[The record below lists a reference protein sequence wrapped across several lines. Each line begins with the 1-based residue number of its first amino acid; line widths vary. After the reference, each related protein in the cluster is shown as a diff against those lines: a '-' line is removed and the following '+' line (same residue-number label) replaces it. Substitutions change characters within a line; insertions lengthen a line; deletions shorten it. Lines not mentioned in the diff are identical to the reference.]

1 MPDFDLTVRG
11 DVITPGGV
19 MEGGYVAVRG
29 GKIAAVSAD
38 KPGSAKVNRDLDGA
52 WLFPGVIDAQ
62 VHSRSQKGQE
72 GFAFSTKAAASGGV
86 TTIVDMPYDEDL
98 LVCDADSLAQKTAD
112 AEREACVDVALYG
125 SINPAHGITR
135 IREQIQGGVCGFKFS
150 TFGTDPVR
158 FPRIPPHLM
167 MRAFAAIAPSGLAA
181 GVHNENEEVVR
192 YETEQVNKAKRA
204 DYLAHGLTH
213 TDFSELLAIAEIYET
228 GAYTGC
234 RAHVVHCSLGR
245 GIEICESYRR
255 QGFDASIEVCLHY
268 LILTE
273 EDDVSRLGGLAKIN
287 PPIRPRREREALWS
301 HLAAGNIDLVSTDH
315 VAWSLSRKNN
325 PDMLKNASGGPGLEA
340 LLPLLL
346 KECRRRGVSLSMAAR
361 VLAFNPALHFRI
373 GRTKGA
379 LTVGTD
385 ADFSVVDPAHA
396 PYRVADSRTVAD
408 WSVYEGI
415 EMPQVKAT
423 YLRGECI
430 WDGREVLAREGFGR
444 LVRPHAGR

>member
-1 MPDFDLTVRG
+1 MPDFDLLVRG

-19 MEGGYVAVRG
+19 MEGGYVAVSG
-29 GKIAAVSAD
+29 GQFAAVSAD
-38 KPGSAKVNRDLDGA
+38 KPGSASVHRDLDGA
-52 WLFPGVIDAQ
+52 WIFPGVIDAQ
-62 VHSRSQKGQE
+62 VHSRSQKGRE
-72 GFAFSTKAAASGGV
+72 GFVFSTRAAASGGV
-86 TTIVDMPYDEDL
+86 TTIADMPYDEDL
-98 LVCDADSLAQKTAD
+98 LVCDAGSLAQKIAD
-112 AEREACVDVALYG
+112 ARREACVDVALYG
-125 SINPAHGITR
+125 TINPAHGTAR
-135 IREQIQGGVCGFKFS
+135 IAEQIKGGVCGFKFS

-158 FPRIPPHLM
+158 FPRIPPPLM
-167 MRAFAAIAPSGLAA
+167 KQAFAAIAPSGLVA

-192 YETEQVNKAKRA
+192 YETERVKKAGRT
-204 DYLAHGLTH
+204 DYLAHGLAH

-255 QGFDASIEVCLHY
+255 RGFDASIEVCLHY

-287 PPIRPRREREALWS
+287 PPIRPRREREALWN

-325 PDMLKNASGGPGLEA
+325 PDMLKNASGGPGLEV
-340 LLPLLL
+340 LLPLML
-346 KECRRRGVSLSMAAR
+346 KACRSRGVSLSMAAR
-361 VLAFNPALHFRI
+361 VLASNPARHFRI

-396 PYRVADSRTVAD
+396 PYRVADSRTVSD
-408 WSVYEGI
+408 WSAYEGMQ
-415 EMPQVKAT
+415 MPQVKET
-423 YLRGECI
+423 YLRGQCI
-430 WDGREVLAREGFGR
+430 WDGREVPAQQGFGR
-444 LVRPHAGR
+444 LVKPSGGL

>member
-1 MPDFDLTVRG
+1 MK
-11 DVITPGGV
+11 
-19 MEGGYVAVRG
+19 GGYVAVRD
-29 GKIAAVSAD
+29 GKFAAVSAR
-38 KPGSAKVNRDLDGA
+38 KPGSATVHRGLDGA

-62 VHSRSQKGQE
+62 VHSRSQKEQE
-72 GFAFSTKAAASGGV
+72 GFAFSTRAAASGGV
-86 TTIVDMPYDEDL
+86 TTIADMPYDEDL
-98 LVCDADSLAQKTAD
+98 LVCDAGSLAQKTAD
-112 AEREACVDVALYG
+112 VERQARVDVALYG
-125 SINPAHGITR
+125 TINPAHGITR
-135 IREQIQGGVCGFKFS
+135 IAEQIRGGVCGFKFS

-158 FPRIPPHLM
+158 FPRIPPPLM
-167 MRAFAAIAPSGLAA
+167 KQAFAAIAPSGLVA

-192 YETEQVNKAKRA
+192 YETAQVQQAKRA

-255 QGFDASIEVCLHY
+255 QGFDASIEVCIHY

-287 PPIRPRREREALWS
+287 PPIRPRREREALWR

-315 VAWSLSRKNN
+315 VAWSLRRKNN
-325 PDMLKNASGGPGLEA
+325 PDMLKNASGGPGLEV
-340 LLPLLL
+340 LLPLML

-361 VLAFNPALHFRI
+361 VLASNPARHFRI

-385 ADFSVVDPAHA
+385 ADFSVVDQAHA
-396 PYRVADSRTVAD
+396 PYRVADSRTVCD
-408 WSVYEGI
+408 WSAYEGMQ
-415 EMPQVKAT
+415 MPQIKET
-423 YLRGECI
+423 YLRGKCI
-430 WDGREVLAREGFGR
+430 WDGREVLAPEGFGR
-444 LVRPHAGR
+444 LVAPYGGR

>member
-1 MPDFDLTVRG
+1 
-11 DVITPGGV
+11 
-19 MEGGYVAVRG
+19 
-29 GKIAAVSAD
+29 
-38 KPGSAKVNRDLDGA
+38 
-52 WLFPGVIDAQ
+52 
-62 VHSRSQKGQE
+62 
-72 GFAFSTKAAASGGV
+72 
-86 TTIVDMPYDEDL
+86 
-98 LVCDADSLAQKTAD
+98 
-112 AEREACVDVALYG
+112 
-125 SINPAHGITR
+125 
-135 IREQIQGGVCGFKFS
+135 
-150 TFGTDPVR
+150 
-158 FPRIPPHLM
+158 
-167 MRAFAAIAPSGLAA
+167 
-181 GVHNENEEVVR
+181 
-192 YETEQVNKAKRA
+192 
-204 DYLAHGLTH
+204 
-213 TDFSELLAIAEIYET
+213 
-228 GAYTGC
+228 
-234 RAHVVHCSLGR
+234 
-245 GIEICESYRR
+245 
-255 QGFDASIEVCLHY
+255 
-268 LILTE
+268 
-273 EDDVSRLGGLAKIN
+273 AKIN

-361 VLAFNPALHFRI
+361 VLASNPARHFRI
-373 GRTKGA
+373 SRTKGA
-379 LTVGTD
+379 LTVGAD